1 MDGWISRPEK
11 KFPLSP
17 SLLYLDLSCLFHFY
31 TLSLFLYTEA
41 FLWAAAIKASSEIL
55 FLPPSPILFFCI
67 KKEIQQEKQF
77 RQKENFFSL
86 FGPGSFAFSPPS
98 FTLPLL

>member
-55 FLPPSPILFFCI
+55 FLPPSPILFCI

-77 RQKENFFSL
+77 RQKEKFFPL